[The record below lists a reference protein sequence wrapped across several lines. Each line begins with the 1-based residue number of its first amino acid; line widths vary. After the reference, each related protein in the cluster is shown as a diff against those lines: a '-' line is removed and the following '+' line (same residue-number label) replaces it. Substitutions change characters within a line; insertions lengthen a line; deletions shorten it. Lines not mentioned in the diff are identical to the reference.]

1 MEIEDNS
8 TYDTKVECVVPKII
22 HTSLME
28 GIFPLTPPSP
38 PPPTSLEIPVK
49 LHAFTK
55 VFGHLRTPHPP
66 GISNPFYGG
75 SMDIF
80 WNYNSIIVLLFIQ
93 SNFQFKNIAKT
104 CLPPSMLSSSSIV
117 HV

>member
-8 TYDTKVECVVPKII
+8 TYDTKAECVVPKII

-28 GIFPLTPPSP
+28 GIFPLT
-38 PPPTSLEIPVK
+38 PTSLEIPVK

-93 SNFQFKNIAKT
+93 SNSTFKNIAKT
-104 CLPPSMLSSSSIV
+104 CLPPSMLSSSSKV
-117 HV
+117 HL